1 MPNISYPSACIRM
14 LITAAVTC
22 LQPSLIA
29 QTRFDSIFAP
39 VRVGTAPSDAY
50 IGLSMLEDGEVRHYN
65 YGEQAD
71 AGTFYWS
78 STDKGLSWTKVPYAK
93 EMLFADRQS
102 PVSKEY
108 IRLVNMGKQGV
119 YCIRTMDGLNGGRT
133 LTKVTDIS
141 SIMLKPPVF
150 IRDGKRIVVGGHNG
164 VTPKGCY
171 TFVSDDDGRTWT
183 RSNTVTVPDH
193 VVGGLHKG
201 VRWNHGAVEPTI
213 IELKDGRLWML
224 MRTAQDHH
232 YQAFS
237 TDGGLTWG
245 EAGPSPFYGTITM
258 PTIGRLKD
266 GRILFLW
273 CNTTPLPEVSGTHGR
288 AEDVFT
294 NRNVTHA
301 AISEDDGKTWIGLR
315 ELYIDPLRNASDYAM
330 RGGAGRDRSVHQAQ
344 FVEVAPGK
352 ILAAIG
358 QHPLHRAML
367 LFDVNW
373 LYEQK
378 RYNDF
383 SDDLQQWSTFNYIKG
398 IVGHCAFNRIQGC
411 TLEPH
416 PGINGKQVLH
426 LRHQIDTSLVSDI
439 RGAVWNFPSL
449 RTGSFSTQISIPQEN
464 GQLTL
469 LLNDRWL
476 NPTDTTA
483 RYSCMFELSLNRKL
497 LGIRDDGWHEV
508 SVSWNLG
515 SDKNNASVLVD
526 GKKINIKTPLRN
538 PSRMGIN
545 YAHFIAS
552 PLSEHSGIKIA
563 SVRSEPS

>member
-1 MPNISYPSACIRM
+1 M
-14 LITAAVTC
+14 LLTATLTC
-22 LQPSLIA
+22 LHPCLIA
-29 QTRFDSIFAP
+29 QSRLDSIFAP
-39 VRVGTAPSDAY
+39 VRVGTPPSDAY

-78 STDKGLSWTKVPYAK
+78 STDKGLSWTKVPYAR

-108 IRLVNMGKQGV
+108 IRLVNMGRQGV
-119 YCIRTMDGLNGGRT
+119 YCIRTIDGPNGGRT
-133 LTKVTDIS
+133 LTKVTDIP

-164 VTPKGCY
+164 VSPKGCY

-193 VVGGLHKG
+193 VAGGLHKG
-201 VRWNHGAVEPTI
+201 VRWNHGAVEPTV
-213 IELKDGRLWML
+213 IELMDGRLWML
-224 MRTAQDHH
+224 MRTAQDRH

-237 TDGGLTWG
+237 DDGGLTWG

-301 AISEDDGKTWIGLR
+301 AISADDGRTWIGFR
-315 ELYIDPLRNASDYAM
+315 ELYIDPARNASDYGI
-330 RGGAGRDRSVHQAQ
+330 RGGGGRDRSVHQAQ

-373 LYEQK
+373 LYEQG
-378 RYNDF
+378 RHDDF
-383 SDDLQQWSTFNYIKG
+383 SDGLQHWSTFNYIKG
-398 IVGHCAFNRIQGC
+398 IVGHCAYNRIQGC
-411 TLEPH
+411 SLEPH
-416 PGINGKQVLH
+416 PDQNGKQVLH
-426 LRHQIDTSLVSDI
+426 LRHQPDTSLVSDI
-439 RGAVWNFPSL
+439 RGAVWNFPAL
-449 RTGSFSTQISIPQEN
+449 RTGSFSTRLSIPREN
-464 GQLTL
+464 GRSTL

-483 RYSCMFELSLNRKL
+483 RHACMYELSINRKE

-508 SVSWNLG
+508 TLSWNLG
-515 SDKNNASVLVD
+515 SDPPFAQVWVD
-526 GKKINIKTPLRN
+526 GKKTNKTIPLRN
-538 PSRMGIN
+538 PSRMGIH

-552 PLSEHSGIKIA
+552 PSTEHGGIRIA
-563 SVRSEPS
+563 SVRSGPNRQP